1 VTQRTQRPRSSS
13 VSTSRPHHEQRPG
26 RLETEGGVRSSASL
40 CLLGGGSFRRPVAA
54 RCVKDHCPTCRW
66 PARTVSGPSGDRR
79 TLRVGAEPPAHGRV
93 AHRIA
98 AVDPGHDAG
107 EAERQPR
114 RQRASPTLEP
124 CAAPPHTNPTKRDP
138 TMPLPEVMGRSVRRP
153 KRRLFG

>member
-54 RCVKDHCPTCRW
+54 RCVKDHCPTSRW

-98 AVDPGHDAG
+98 AVDPG
-107 EAERQPR
+107 PR
-114 RQRASPTLEP
+114 RGGSRAPAPT
-124 CAAPPHTNPTKRDP
+124 AARFPNPRA
-138 TMPLPEVMGRSVRRP
+138 VRRAAAHQSNQT
-153 KRRLFG
+153 RSDHAATGGHGQERSAT